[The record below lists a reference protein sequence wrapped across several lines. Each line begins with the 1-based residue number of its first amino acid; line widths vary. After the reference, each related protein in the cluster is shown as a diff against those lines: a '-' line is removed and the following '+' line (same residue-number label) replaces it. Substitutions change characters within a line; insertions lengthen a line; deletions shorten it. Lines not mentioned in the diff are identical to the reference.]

1 MSSMTTLGADHAT
14 VVAGH
19 NAVSRYKKLTGTMS
33 LEQTDHSLILS
44 QRQKF
49 EMDKSSAPEHVE
61 KQEVAASCV
70 LTHVCSTSDS
80 Q

>member
-1 MSSMTTLGADHAT
+1 MLERWLLARSPGVVAGSSRWLIARMSSMTTLGADHAT

-44 QRQKF
+44 QR
-49 EMDKSSAPEHVE
+49 
-61 KQEVAASCV
+61 
-70 LTHVCSTSDS
+70 
-80 Q
+80 